1 MAIKKNETTNNE
13 SSVTNLKI
21 NKSLLITKKEAV
33 QKVGRKAF
41 EDENLKADKR
51 NTFLL
56 NSYQQEKMEARM
68 QELGIR
74 NKTDYILSL
83 LKKDIIDL

>member
-1 MAIKKNETTNNE
+1 MAIKKNETNIQNNE
-13 SSVTNLKI
+13 LPILKV
-21 NKSLLITKKEAV
+21 NRSLLASSKEEK
-33 QKVGRKAF
+33 KVGRKSF
-41 EDENLKADKR
+41 GDENLKADKR

-56 NSYQQEKMEARM
+56 NSYQQDKMEKKM
-68 QELGIR
+68 EELGFR